1 MKNSHNIK
9 SRLLALLLTLA
20 MVLPMATPLPFVSA
34 AEETVTEL
42 PTEVITETAVE
53 ETEESVF
60 YQTNFSE
67 EANLADFDLYQSG
80 SGKFVLSDG
89 QLTADSSSGEQKAI
103 LKQGGKIKSMSV
115 NIIPGESG
123 VIYGGVYFGA
133 KDAQN
138 GQDQINSQVI
148 LIKSDYTGWSDAA
161 NRIDIVYGQF
171 NNGWKSIKTTI
182 SETGNGNNLFSG
194 GTKQPLNLRLDFSY
208 DVVLLTL
215 SLVSDSSKYLQ
226 VLYEI
231 DPALLEGQVGLRSL
245 DSDTCYDKLI
255 VNHDYVP
262 KTLTQGLKLDGTDEK
277 SHAKTLATVNEKP
290 VTIEAWIKMEK
301 PTDKRRQAIIS
312 NYTGGSLAS
321 NSQGTWGLY
330 TDEDG
335 DLWYTERCGGTTY
348 NHTER
353 VEMWTGEWTHV
364 AIVRGQGVLKVYAN
378 GELVIE
384 REKSIMGETNVLD
397 NYLTIGY
404 CTVAAGGDSTNST
417 QGEIG
422 DIRLWRTE
430 RTLEQIQDNMYRELT
445 GKEEGLMQHWNFD
458 SHKEGVIPSTVEG
471 GIDLGVMG
479 HGQIGNEG
487 IYRWDFSAEAQMED
501 FTFYYAPTY
510 TADKYNYAFNITD
523 EKLYIAGS
531 INNSSTDV
539 KAILNQKIDN
549 IKYIGADVTQGGTST
564 ANVAMLFGIKGV
576 NSEAVNDYEGYKV
589 RMTRCRT
596 SSAKRPYSEVDF
608 NKISNGTSTAV
619 TSIATNT
626 TFFPG
631 ADEKRPF
638 HIQLGFEG
646 NTVNAFMYRL
656 DDPTVTNGLSYTVE
670 NAEEL
675 NGQVGLW
682 LGRTSVS
689 FDNLV
694 ILTALEEEAPPVQD
708 DSVTYNNDG
717 YNFMTSGGKTWE
729 MKQEITT
736 PYTLEAW
743 IKVPAG
749 IADGTVGYIVGN
761 PYRAPHISM
770 QMIANGNLRLAWTTE
785 NADLT
790 KTTTNYDVAVDLRT
804 GKWTHVAYTCDV
816 TNDTVTAY
824 INGQALQTWT
834 NAGLQDIVLPDHISP
849 DNFFAIGSKKTNMGE
864 SSNLFPGWI
873 ADVRL
878 WDHVLSAADIQSS
891 MLTQYTTAKDGL
903 LFNAPLNE
911 LVDNKFVDLSGNG
924 YDLEKSVTGFLLET
938 QEHEPGAYSMIV
950 IPDQQI
956 LSHYY
961 NDALLGMYQWIADN
975 REKENIQIV
984 MNVGD
989 MADNCGNL
997 DQWQITRDALD
1008 LLPDDLPFIAAP
1020 GNHDYDTNSGWNKG
1034 YGVREQLTLMNQY
1047 LPRSLFE
1054 GYPTEI
1060 GFFDETNSANQWQ
1073 AFRVNGNKYLV
1084 IALEYV
1090 PQDDVIAWANQ
1101 VAQEHSDHQ
1110 IIVVT
1115 HSYVGNTGNL
1125 DQPKLWNDFVSKH
1138 DNVIMAFSGHVFH
1151 TEVVH
1156 RTDKGENGNDVHNI
1170 LMDAQG
1176 LDTGNRKH
1184 AMIGILRFNAD
1195 GTLCDISY
1203 YSTSRDQYEARSN
1216 FTVTL
1221 PKQEHTDVAK
1231 VGETVYASVTEAI
1244 TAANGAVVE
1253 LLMDTDEAVTITGDV
1268 TINLAGFKLSNV
1280 TVGES
1285 GKLNLVD
1292 STATYEGAKGSAT
1305 VTGNVET
1312 LTEAEGNK
1320 YMVIGENGIYAAHRY
1335 YVGITHVSLDPSVT
1349 GFGYKAQFYGDE
1361 AVQAQIKNIG
1371 YDLWL
1376 SENIVVS
1383 RTTDFKNI
1391 ATLRLKNFM
1400 VDTYGEAPVNAKV
1413 YLTLQDGTKVESAVH
1428 SYSMRSMVELVNE
1441 TYEGFAGVQL
1451 KSVAAMILK
1460 SETMQAW
1467 EVANILAALQ
1477 PQATVEAVVVENQ
1490 EMTIY
1495 GGATANLTLEGGSQ
1509 FTVQDTLETLQG
1521 NPYADW
1527 IADYY
1532 VSMDTQAQDGLFL
1545 AGNYGSYGWIALPVP
1560 AGQTYNQI
1568 PVLST
1573 MLSTSVTYA
1582 DLVTFVGQFTC
1593 GVADTQNTN
1602 GGATVTVELRLTNP
1616 DDANDYIVITSTQVT
1631 LDSGLSTQYA
1641 EVAGSVS
1648 VADTTITAT
1657 AADTLVLHKSA
1668 TLTKGTYFAEINTTD
1683 NTRPAGIVFGANDQA
1698 TSYYLFRLGNGSK
1711 VELVS
1716 VVDGVETVLD
1726 TGYYPAN
1733 RRKDVFSGLEIVV
1746 DGTTIHGYIHN
1757 PHYDRIHCFSVHED
1771 AQFAGNRIG
1780 LWSAAEGVVFQNT
1793 SLTATTTIRQAD
1805 VLIFGHSY
1813 TEMWTDYQSYF
1824 PEYTSIDNMGLGGS
1838 VAVQW
1843 EQFPEEIASYNPKL
1857 GIYLIGI
1864 NDLTGGTTPKA
1875 VVTSMEK
1882 TLLAIKELVPEF
1894 EVVVTAVNH
1903 CPNRATITAE
1913 ISQCNALM
1921 RNLAASYDW
1930 IYYAETEYALCTDSS
1945 DPLSADS
1952 SLFSDGLHPN
1962 AAGYTIL
1969 VDAIRIAA
1977 KGENQPAFDDALAQ
1991 EQLAEVKVEKMA
2003 YLSVYGENAYTEEN
2017 WVLAEPYYNAAV
2029 AKINACTTELQLKN
2043 LDLSQE
2049 LAQLSA
2055 IRNKAADVI
2064 ANIQDPDTS
2073 IQRSTLKW
2081 VSVDDYTVNL
2091 TGYTYSLDS
2100 TAVYKNPEGIFK
2112 FSNNSGAV
2120 GTAGLL
2126 LNAHT
2131 GANQGMYGY
2140 LINCNTNGNYIQ
2152 IYYVSNSYNNDG
2164 ASSATKYIGGI
2175 VLNSYGLRVED
2186 TEFWFKL
2193 EGDKLYVNTV
2203 ERKENGEANM
2213 LVVDLT
2219 YDGVYQVYESGY
2231 VGMLAWAN
2239 TVTYDIALQRFAAE
2253 EVIIEE
2259 EEPADDLADDVVTNL
2274 MSVATSDGYGI
2285 STWQTLDSKTVKA
2298 NGYSYGMD
2306 NTTVY
2311 SDSEAVFKLSN
2322 ATGNIGTAG
2331 LFLRANQAKNNG
2343 VDGYLVNVNTTAN
2356 FIQVYYL
2363 SNTYNTDGS
2372 AMVTT
2377 YLGGIVCDSFGI
2389 TAAETEWYVKIEGS
2403 TLYVNTL
2410 ARQQEGTGH
2419 IIAVDL
2425 TKGGTYAVYPH
2436 GHTGILSWVKDVS
2449 FDFQLKNY
2457 TGTVVD
2463 VNVADEALIHIM
2475 DTATSQTY
2483 GNATWSEVDANTLQ
2497 MTGCRYTL
2505 DSTTTVTDATVRFT
2519 LNNNTGHIGTGG
2531 IFLRATKND
2540 NNGINGYL
2548 INYNINSNYIQ
2559 IYYMNNYYAKDG
2571 TQTNSTYLGG
2581 IVLNNYGISNVGTEF
2596 VATIEGG
2603 KLYVNTT
2610 AREQAGTGDIIT
2622 VDLTKDGTFELYE
2635 SGYFGLLSWV
2645 SGVTFELTVE
2655 ELILN

>member
-1 MKNSHNIK
+1 MKQHTNWQK
-9 SRLLALLLTLA
+9 ALSLMLVLV
-20 MVLPMATPLPFVSA
+20 MVLSLVLPAVPVLA
-34 AEETVTEL
+34 AETTEEL
-42 PTEVITETAVE
+42 PTEIVTDSTVA
-53 ETEESVF
+53 ETEESIF

-67 EANLADFDLYQSG
+67 DAVLADFDLYQSG
-80 SGKFVLSDG
+80 SSKFTISNGELAADG
-89 QLTADSSSGEQKAI
+89 TDGEQKAI
-103 LKQGGKIKSMSV
+103 LKQGGKIKSLSV
-115 NIIPGESG
+115 DIIPGESG

-138 GQDQINSQVI
+138 GQDAINSQVI

-182 SETGNGNNLFSG
+182 SETGSGNNLFSG
-194 GTKQPLNLRLDFSY
+194 GKKQPLNLRLDFSY

-215 SLVSDSSKYLQ
+215 SLVSDSSKYVQ
-226 VLYEI
+226 VIYEI
-231 DPALLEGQVGLRSL
+231 EPALIEGQVGLRNIG
-245 DSDTCYDKLI
+245 SDTRYDKLI
-255 VNHDYVP
+255 VNHDYIP
-262 KTLTQGLKLDGTDEK
+262 ETLTEGMKLDGTGLD
-277 SHAKTLATVNEKP
+277 SYAKTTGNLTEKP
-290 VTIEAWIKMEK
+290 VTIEAWVWVPKLAGGS
-301 PTDKRRQAIIS
+301 RRQAIIT
-312 NYTGGSLAS
+312 NYQESSVAK
-321 NSQGTWGLY
+321 NPVGTWGLY
-330 TDEDG
+330 TNEYQT
-335 DLWYTERCGGTTY
+335 LYYTERTAEGTF
-348 NHTER
+348 NHTLG
-353 VEMWTGEWTHV
+353 VAVCNNSWSHV
-364 AIVRGQGVLKVYAN
+364 AIVRRQGALDVYFN
-378 GELVIE
+378 GEFVKTIE
-384 REKSIMGETNVLD
+384 HAGMGDPTVVERP
-397 NYLTIGY
+397 LTIGY
-404 CTVAAGGDSTNST
+404 CSVGAGTEGINSLKG
-417 QGEIG
+417 QVG
-422 DIRLWRTE
+422 DIRIWNTE
-430 RTLEQIQDNMYRELT
+430 RTLTQIQDNMYREMT
-445 GKEEGLMQHWNFD
+445 GKEAGLIQHWNFD
-458 SHKEGVIPSTVEG
+458 SHKEGIISNTVEG
-471 GIDLGVMG
+471 GLDAGVMG
-479 HGQIGNEG
+479 HAEIGDEG
-487 IYRWDFSAEAQMED
+487 IYRWDFSTEAQMED

-510 TADKYNYAFNITD
+510 TDDKYNYAFNIKD

-531 INNSSTDV
+531 INNSSTEV

-576 NSEAVNDYEGYKV
+576 NSEAVNDYEGYRV
-589 RMTRCRT
+589 RLTRCRT
-596 SSAKRPYSEVDF
+596 SSAKRPYGEIDF
-608 NKISNGTSTAV
+608 NKVTNGTSKAV
-619 TSIATNT
+619 TSAVANS

-646 NTVNAFMYRL
+646 NTVNALMYRL
-656 DDPTVTNGLSYTVE
+656 DDPNVTLAQSYTVADGE
-670 NAEEL
+670 TE
-675 NGQVGLW
+675 GQVGLW

-689 FDNLV
+689 FDDLV
-694 ILTALEEEAPPVQD
+694 ILTALEKEEPPVQD
-708 DSVTYNNDG
+708 ETVTYNNDG
-717 YNFMTSGGKTWE
+717 YNFMSSGGLTWE

-736 PYTLEAW
+736 PYTMEAW

-761 PYRAPHISM
+761 PYRAPHTSM
-770 QMIANGNLRLAWTTE
+770 QMIADGNLRLAWTVE

-790 KTTTNYDVAVDLRT
+790 KTTTNYDVAVDLRN

-816 TNDTVTAY
+816 ANDTVTAY
-824 INGQALQTWT
+824 INGQVMKTWT
-834 NAGLQDIVLPDHISP
+834 DAGLQDIVLPDHISP
-849 DNFFAIGSKKTNMGE
+849 DNFFAVGSKKTNMSA

-878 WDHVLSAADIQSS
+878 WDHVLSASEIQSS

-911 LVDNKFVDLSGNG
+911 MVDNKFADLSGNG

-938 QEHEPGAYSMIV
+938 QEHEPGAYSMVV

-961 NDALLGMYQWIADN
+961 NAELQGMYQWIADN

-997 DQWQITRDALD
+997 DQWKNTKAAVE

-1034 YGVREQLTLMNQY
+1034 YGVREQLTLMNEY
-1047 LPRSLFE
+1047 LPRSMFE

-1060 GFFDETNSANQWQ
+1060 GFFDEVNSANQWQ
-1073 AFRVNGNKYLV
+1073 AFTVNGNKYLV
-1084 IALEYV
+1084 MALEYV

-1101 VAQEHSDHQ
+1101 VAEEHADHQ
-1110 IIVVT
+1110 IIMVT

-1125 DQPKLWNDFVSKH
+1125 DQPKLWSEFLSKH
-1138 DNVIMAFSGHVFH
+1138 ENVIMAFSGHVFH

-1176 LDTGNRKH
+1176 LDTSNRKY
-1184 AMIGILRFNAD
+1184 AMVGILRFNAD

-1203 YSTSRDQYEARSN
+1203 YSTSRDQYETRSN
-1216 FTVTL
+1216 FTVQL
-1221 PKQEHTDVAK
+1221 PAQEHNDVAK
-1231 VGETVYASVTEAI
+1231 VGETYYSSVTEAA
-1244 TAANGAVVE
+1244 TAANGQIVE
-1253 LLMDTDEAVTITGDV
+1253 ILENTDEAITIAADV
-1268 TINLAGFKLSNV
+1268 TIDLAGFQLSNV
-1280 TVGES
+1280 TVAEGA
-1285 GKLNLVD
+1285 KLNLID
-1292 STATYEGAKGSAT
+1292 STATYEGTNGSAV
-1305 VTGNVET
+1305 VTGNVQT
-1312 LTEAEGNK
+1312 LTESDGNK
-1320 YMVIGENGIYAAHRY
+1320 YMVIGENGVYAAHKY
-1335 YVGITHVSLDPSVT
+1335 YVGITHVSIDPSVT

-1361 AVQAQIKNIG
+1361 AVQAQIANIG

-1376 SENIVVS
+1376 TEDIVVS
-1383 RTTDFKNI
+1383 RTTDFKNVV
-1391 ATLRLKNFM
+1391 TLRLKNFM
-1400 VDTYGEAPVNAKV
+1400 VDAYGEAPVNAKV
-1413 YLTLQDGTKVESAVH
+1413 YMTLTDGTKAESAVH
-1428 SYSMRSMVELVNE
+1428 SYSMRSMVELINE
-1441 TYEGFAGVQL
+1441 TYENFTAQQL
-1451 KSVAAMILK
+1451 KAVAAMILK

-1477 PQATVEAVVVENQ
+1477 PRATVEDVVVENQ
-1490 EMTIY
+1490 EMVIY
-1495 GGATANLTLEGGSQ
+1495 GGATANLTLSGGSK
-1509 FTVQDTLETLQG
+1509 FTVADTVETLQG

-1573 MLSTSVTYA
+1573 MLNTSVTYA
-1582 DLVTFVGQFTC
+1582 DLVTFVGEFTC
-1593 GVADTQNTN
+1593 GVADTQNAN

-1616 DDANDYIVITSTQVT
+1616 QDANDYIVITSTQVS
-1631 LDSGLSTQYA
+1631 LDPTLSTKY
-1641 EVAGSVS
+1641 VAVEGGVS
-1648 VADTTITAT
+1648 VADTVITTT
-1657 AADTLVLHKSA
+1657 ADNTLVLHESA
-1668 TLTKGTYFAEINTTD
+1668 TMTKGTYFAQINTTD
-1683 NTRPAGIVFGANDQA
+1683 NTKPAGIVFGANEDA

-1716 VVDGVETVLD
+1716 VVNGVETVLD

-1757 PHYDRIHCFSVHED
+1757 PHYDRVHCFSVHED
-1771 AQFAGNRIG
+1771 AEFAGNHIG

-1793 SLTATTTIRQAD
+1793 TVTANTTIRKAD

-1813 TEMWTDYQSYF
+1813 TEMWTNYQSYF

-1843 EQFPEEIASYNPKL
+1843 EQFPEELASYEPKL

-1930 IYYAETEYALCTDSS
+1930 IYYAETEYALCKDPS

-1952 SLFSDGLHPN
+1952 GLFSDGLHPN

-1991 EQLAEVKVEKMA
+1991 EQLAEVKAEKMA
-2003 YLSVYGENAYTEEN
+2003 YLSVYAQNAYTEEN
-2017 WVLAEPYYNAAV
+2017 WALAEPYYNAAV
-2029 AKINACTTELQLKN
+2029 AKIDACTTEMQLKN

-2049 LAQLSA
+2049 LAQLDA
-2055 IRNKAADVI
+2055 IRNKAADVV
-2064 ANIQDPDTS
+2064 ANLQNPETS

-2081 VSVDDYTVNL
+2081 VSVDDYTINL
-2091 TGYTYSLDS
+2091 TGSTYSLDS

-2131 GANQGMYGY
+2131 GANKGMYGY

-2164 ASSATKYIGGI
+2164 SSSATKYIGGI
-2175 VLNSYGLRVED
+2175 VLNNYGLRVED

-2193 EGDKLYVNTV
+2193 DGDKLYVNTV
-2203 ERKENGEANM
+2203 ERKEKGEANM

-2219 YDGVYQVYESGY
+2219 YDGAYEVYESGY
-2231 VGMLAWAN
+2231 VGMLAWASS
-2239 TVTYDIALQRFAAE
+2239 VSYDIQLQRFAAE
-2253 EVIIEE
+2253 EVIVEE
-2259 EEPADDLADDVVTNL
+2259 EEPVDDLADDVVTNL
-2274 MSVATSDGYGI
+2274 MTAATSDGYGI
-2285 STWQTLDSKTVKA
+2285 DSWQTLDAKTVHA
-2298 NGYSYGMD
+2298 NGYSYGLD

-2322 ATGNIGTAG
+2322 ATGNVGTAG
-2331 LFLRANQAKNNG
+2331 LFLRANQRANSG
-2343 VDGYLVNVNTTAN
+2343 VDGYLVNVNTTSS
-2356 FIQVYYL
+2356 FIQVYYV
-2363 SNTYNTDGS
+2363 NNAYNLDGT
-2372 AMVTT
+2372 AHTVT
-2377 YLGGIVCDSFGI
+2377 YLGGIVLNNYGI
-2389 TAAETEWYVKIEGS
+2389 TAAGTEFYTKIEGDK
-2403 TLYVNTL
+2403 LYVNTV
-2410 ARQQEGTGH
+2410 ARQQEGTGN
-2419 IIAVDL
+2419 IVAVDL
-2425 TKGGTYAVYPH
+2425 TLGGQLAVYPN

-2457 TGTVVD
+2457 TGTAVD
-2463 VNVADEALIHIM
+2463 VNGADEALTHIM
-2475 DTATSQTY
+2475 NKDTALTY
-2483 GNATWSEVDANTLQ
+2483 GNATWNTVDANTLQ
-2497 MTGCRYTL
+2497 LTGCRYTL
-2505 DSTTTVTDATVRFT
+2505 DSTKSFSYAQTRFT
-2519 LNNNTGHIGTGG
+2519 LSDNTGHIGTGG
-2531 IFLRATKND
+2531 ILLRATKKD
-2540 NNGINGYL
+2540 NNGIDAYL

-2571 TQTNSTYLGG
+2571 TETALTYLGG
-2581 IVLNNYGISNVGTEF
+2581 LVLKNYGITNVDTEF
-2596 VATIEGG
+2596 VATIDGG

-2610 AREQAGTGDIIT
+2610 EREQAGTADLIT
-2622 VDLTKDGTFELYE
+2622 VDLTKGGTYEVYE

-2645 SGVTFELTVE
+2645 SGVTFNMNVAYLETR
-2655 ELILN
+2655 